1 MSATMVLDYG
11 VATQAD
17 IAGLTGRQ
25 ILEGFIE
32 GRLPAPPIARPM
44 TFWLSEVGDGFAVF
58 EGEPGEHL
66 LNPMGNVH
74 GGWALTLI
82 DSACGCAAHSTLPAG
97 VGYATIETKANFS
110 RPITTNTGRVR
121 CEGRVIAKGRQI
133 LSTEARLLDRDGK
146 VLAHGTSTVMA
157 FGGGR

>member
-1 MSATMVLDYG
+1 MSAMTMVPDYG

-17 IAGLTGRQ
+17 VAGLTGRQ
-25 ILEGFIE
+25 ILERFIE

-44 TFWLSEVGDGFAVF
+44 TFWLTEVGDGFAVF

-82 DSACGCAAHSTLPAG
+82 DSACGCAAHSTLPAE

-110 RPITTNTGRVR
+110 RPIMRDTGRVR

-133 LSTEARLLDRDGK
+133 LSTEAKLLDRDGK

-157 FGGGR
+157 FGAR